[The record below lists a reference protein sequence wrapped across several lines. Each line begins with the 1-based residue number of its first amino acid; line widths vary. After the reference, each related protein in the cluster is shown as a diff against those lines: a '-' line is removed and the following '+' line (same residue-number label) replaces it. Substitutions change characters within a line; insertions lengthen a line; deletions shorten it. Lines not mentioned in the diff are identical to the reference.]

1 MLRLTV
7 IVAID
12 PGKNIGVAVV
22 SDDGELIKSE
32 IICIEDLKTYSFPE
46 NATVLIGNGTSS
58 QKIIKLLDIQA
69 ILVDET
75 NTSLIARDL
84 YFKDNPA
91 KGLGRLIPIGLRSP
105 DRLIDDYA
113 AYAIALRYLG
123 KL

>member
-1 MLRLTV
+1 M

>member
-1 MLRLTV
+1 M

-12 PGKNIGVAVV
+12 PGQNVGIAYVNT
-22 SDDGELIKSE
+22 SGELIKSE
-32 IICIEDLKTYSFPE
+32 IIDLTSLASYGFPE
-46 NATVLIGNGTSS
+46 DATIVIGDGTHSA
-58 QKIIKLLDIQA
+58 KLLKLINDLEPIT
-69 ILVDET
+69 VDEK

-91 KGLGRLIPIGLRSP
+91 KGLMRLVPKGLRSP

-123 KL
+123 KI